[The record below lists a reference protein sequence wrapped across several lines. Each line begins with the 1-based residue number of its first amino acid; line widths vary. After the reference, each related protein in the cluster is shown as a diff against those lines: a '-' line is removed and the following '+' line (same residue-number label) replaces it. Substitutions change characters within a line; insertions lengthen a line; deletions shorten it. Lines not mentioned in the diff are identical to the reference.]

1 MSNICYLWLPLPS
14 CLQTSHSN
22 FLPVFLTILWQ
33 FCLTC
38 SAASTIHLSA
48 RECSRVPTM
57 RYPISSERY
66 FATPRIR
73 DSEIWGRF
81 VTGFVLRVEPRLAYQ
96 FWKNVSGI
104 GDLTVRAEVLEA
116 LNFTKGP
123 SYQSCFNGQ
132 NVHACNSL

>member
-1 MSNICYLWLPLPS
+1 
-14 CLQTSHSN
+14 
-22 FLPVFLTILWQ
+22 
-33 FCLTC
+33 
-38 SAASTIHLSA
+38 
-48 RECSRVPTM
+48 M

-81 VTGFVLRVEPRLAYQ
+81 VTGFVLRCRPRLAYQ

-123 SYQSCFNGQ
+123 SY
-132 NVHACNSL
+132 